1 MTNFFENENG
11 SVEQN
16 AKIVIL
22 GFLISFV
29 FIVYVF
35 KLFSLQVIE
44 GVQYRKQSQTISS
57 QVKTIDAQR
66 GEIFD
71 RNASMP
77 MVINTDSFAID
88 LTPAEIPAGYYDSV
102 ASRLASYLGISKT
115 DIDKKI
121 IAKDKNG
128 KITMDLRKS
137 YIAEEVRS
145 NVPFSVISNIA
156 ENVTD
161 LPGVSWRSKPVRNYV
176 ETGSIS
182 HVVGYVGDI
191 TKEEV
196 KVMYNITD
204 SDGRKVYSNKSI
216 VGKTGIEKQYDLRL
230 QGIQGRESRTVD
242 VRGYVISDAPI
253 IEPPQT
259 GKNLILTVD
268 MRIQELAE
276 KALGERVGAAVVLR
290 PSDGEVLA
298 MVSYPFYDQNLFN
311 DDNAAAQYN
320 RLAEDSNR
328 PLLNRV
334 VNAAYPPASTF
345 KIVMSTA
352 MLAEKAFPSSR
363 DILCTGRVDYGNR
376 IFHCHQKWGHGRLDM
391 KEALAQSCDV
401 YYWEVGRDYLGV
413 DKISSYAKEFGFGES
428 LDIDLPAQQ
437 SGFVPTAPWKERRYH
452 QKWLG
457 GDTMNM
463 SIGQGYTLVTPLH
476 IANMVAMVAN
486 EGKIY
491 RPHLLK
497 EIRDPATNEVIEEV
511 KPQILHE
518 SSIDSSVWRE
528 VQNAMRYTI
537 TDGTPAFPLNNKVVQ
552 IAGKTGTAEVGSL
565 DHWHSWMAC
574 YAPFN
579 APVEE
584 QVVVVVLVEA
594 VNEWEWWAP
603 YATNIIFQGIFAN
616 QNYDEAVAALPAN
629 VREVIRSRKH
639 ARGRAE

>member
-1 MTNFFENENG
+1 MTNYFGSENG

-16 AKIVIL
+16 AKVVIL
-22 GFLISFV
+22 GFLISLIFALY
-29 FIVYVF
+29 IL

-44 GVQYRKQSQTISS
+44 GAQYRKQSQTISS

-71 RNASMP
+71 RNANMP
-77 MVINTDSFAID
+77 MVINTDSFAVD
-88 LTPAEIPAGYYDSV
+88 LIPAEIPADFYDSV
-102 ASRLASYLGISKT
+102 ASRLASYLGISKNE
-115 DIDKKI
+115 IDRRVPV
-121 IAKDKNG
+121 NLRH
-128 KITMDLRKS
+128 TRKS
-137 YIAEEVRS
+137 IGSYTAIEVRS

-191 TKEEV
+191 TNEEI

-204 SDGRKVYSNKSI
+204 ENGRRVYSNKSV
-216 VGKTGIEKQYDLRL
+216 VGKTGVEKQYDLRL
-230 QGIQGRESRTVD
+230 QGVQGRESRTVD
-242 VRGYVISDAPI
+242 VRGHVLSDTPI
-253 IEPPQT
+253 VEPPQM
-259 GKNLILTVD
+259 GKNLVLTVD

-311 DDNAAAQYN
+311 DDNAAVQYN
-320 RLAEDSNR
+320 RLAQDANR
-328 PLLNRV
+328 PLLNRA

-345 KIVMSTA
+345 KIIMSTA
-352 MLAEKAFPSSR
+352 MLAEKAFPSAK
-363 DILCTGRVDYGNR
+363 DIECTGRVDYGNR
-376 IFHCHQKWGHGRLDM
+376 IFHCHQKWGHGWLNMR
-391 KEALAQSCDV
+391 EALAQSCDV
-401 YYWEVGRDYLGV
+401 YYWAIGRDYLGV

-428 LDIDLPAQQ
+428 LGIDLPAQQ
-437 SGFVPTAPWKERRYH
+437 AGFVPTAPWKERRFH

-486 EGKIY
+486 KGKIY

-497 EIRDPATNEVIEEV
+497 EIRDPASNEVIEEI

-518 SSIDSSVWRE
+518 SNIDESVWRE

-616 QNYDEAVAALPAN
+616 QNYEEAVASLPAN

-639 ARGRAE
+639 AQGRAE

>member
-1 MTNFFENENG
+1 MTNFFESENG

-16 AKIVIL
+16 AKVVIL
-22 GFLISFV
+22 FFGICAIFAAYIL
-29 FIVYVF
+29 

-44 GVQYRKQSQTISS
+44 GAQYRKQSQTISS
-57 QVKTIDAQR
+57 QVKPIDAQR

-77 MVINTDSFAID
+77 MVINTDSFAVA
-88 LTPAEIPAGYYDSV
+88 LTPAEIPQGYYDSV
-102 ASRLASYLGISKT
+102 TSRLASFIGISKKE
-115 DIDKKI
+115 IDKKVP
-121 IAKDKNG
+121 NY
-128 KITMDLRKS
+128 LRHS
-137 YIAEEVRS
+137 YTAVEVRS
-145 NVPFSVISNIA
+145 NIPFSVISNIA
-156 ENVTD
+156 ENITD

-191 TKEEV
+191 TKEEI
-196 KVMYNITD
+196 KVMYNK
-204 SDGRKVYSNKSI
+204 GYKANAI
-216 VGKTGIEKQYDLRL
+216 VGKTGIEKQYDSLL
-230 QGIQGRESRTVD
+230 QGVQGRESRTVD
-242 VRGYVISDAPI
+242 VRGHIISDAPI
-253 IEPPQT
+253 IEPPQM
-259 GKNLILTVD
+259 GKNLVLTVD

-298 MVSYPFYDQNLFN
+298 MVSYPFYDQNLFS

-320 RLAEDSNR
+320 RLAEDANR
-328 PLLNRV
+328 PLLNRA

-345 KIVMSTA
+345 KIIMSTA
-352 MLAEKAFPSSR
+352 MLAEKAFPSVK
-363 DILCTGRVDYGNR
+363 DIECTGRVDYGNR
-376 IFHCHQKWGHGRLDM
+376 IFHCHQKWGHGYLNM

-401 YYWEVGRDYLGV
+401 YYWIVGRDYLGV

-428 LDIDLPAQQ
+428 LEIDLPAQQ
-437 SGFVPTAPWKERRYH
+437 SGFVPTAPWKERKFH

-491 RPHLLK
+491 KPHLLK

-518 SSIDSSVWRE
+518 SNLDEAVWHE

-552 IAGKTGTAEVGSL
+552 IAGKTGTAEVGSI

-594 VNEWEWWAP
+594 ANEWEWWAP

-616 QNYDEAVAALPAN
+616 QNYEEAVASLPAN

>member
-1 MTNFFENENG
+1 MAKFFESENG
-11 SVEQN
+11 SVEQS
-16 AKIVIL
+16 AKVVIL
-22 GFLISFV
+22 GFLIMLI
-29 FIVYVF
+29 FIVYVLR
-35 KLFSLQVIE
+35 LFSLQVVE
-44 GVQYRKQSQTISS
+44 GAQYRKQSQTISS

-71 RNASMP
+71 RNATMP

-88 LTPAEIPAGYYDSV
+88 LIPAEIPAGHYDSV
-102 ASRLASYLGISKT
+102 SSRLASYLGISKKE
-115 DIDKKI
+115 IDRKVP
-121 IAKDKNG
+121 DY
-128 KITMDLRKS
+128 LRRS
-137 YIAEEVRS
+137 YTAVEIRS

-156 ENVTD
+156 ENITD

-182 HVVGYVGDI
+182 HVIGYVGDI
-191 TKEEV
+191 TKEEI

-204 SDGRKVYSNKSI
+204 SDGKKVYTNKSI
-216 VGKTGIEKQYDLRL
+216 VGKTGIEKQYDLVL
-230 QGIQGRESRTVD
+230 QGIEGRESRTVD
-242 VRGYVISDAPI
+242 VRGHVISDAPI
-253 IEPPQT
+253 VEPPQM
-259 GKNLILTVD
+259 GKNLVLTID

-290 PSDGEVLA
+290 PSDGEILA

-320 RLAEDSNR
+320 RLAEDANR

-345 KIVMSTA
+345 KIIMSTA
-352 MLAEKAFPSSR
+352 MLAEKAFPSAK
-363 DILCTGRVDYGNR
+363 DVECTGRFDYGNR
-376 IFHCHQKWGHGRLDM
+376 IFHCHQKWGHGYLNM

-401 YYWEVGRDYLGV
+401 YYWVIGRDYLGV

-437 SGFVPTAPWKERRYH
+437 SGFVPTAPWKERKFH

-497 EIRDPATNEVIEEV
+497 EIRDPASNEVIEQV

-518 SSIDSSVWRE
+518 SNIDESVWRE

-537 TDGTPAFPLNNKVVQ
+537 TDGTPAFPLNNRVVQ
-552 IAGKTGTAEVGSL
+552 IAGKTGTAEVGSI

-579 APVEE
+579 APPEE

-594 VNEWEWWAP
+594 ANEWEWWAP

-616 QNYDEAVAALPAN
+616 QNYEEAVNALPAN
-629 VREVIRSRKH
+629 VREVIRSRRR

>member
-1 MTNFFENENG
+1 MTNYFENENG
-11 SVEQN
+11 SIEQN
-16 AKIVIL
+16 AKVVIL
-22 GFLISFV
+22 GFLISMIFV
-29 FIVYVF
+29 VYVL

-44 GVQYRKQSQTISS
+44 GAQYRKQSQTISS

-71 RNASMP
+71 RNASMA
-77 MVINTDSFAID
+77 MVVNTDSFAID
-88 LTPAEIPAGYYDSV
+88 LIPAEIPQGHYDSV
-102 ASRLASYLGISKT
+102 TTRLALYLGISKNE
-115 DIDKKI
+115 IDKKI
-121 IAKDKNG
+121 PAS
-128 KITMDLRKS
+128 LRKS
-137 YIAEEVRS
+137 YTTVEVKS
-145 NVPFSVISNIA
+145 NIPFSTISNIA
-156 ENVTD
+156 ENITD
-161 LPGVSWRSKPVRNYV
+161 LPGVSWRSKPVRSYV

-204 SDGRKVYSNKSI
+204 NDGRRVYSNKSI
-216 VGKTGIEKQYDLRL
+216 VGKTGIEKQYDLQL

-242 VRGYVISDAPI
+242 VRGHVISDTPI
-253 IEPPQT
+253 IEPPQM
-259 GKNLILTVD
+259 GKNLVLTID

-290 PSDGEVLA
+290 PADGEVLA
-298 MVSYPFYDQNLFN
+298 MVSYPFYNQNIFN
-311 DDNAAAQYN
+311 SDNASEEYEKLRTGNNQ
-320 RLAEDSNR
+320 
-328 PLLNRV
+328 PMLNRV

-345 KIVMSTA
+345 KIIMSTA
-352 MLAEKAFPSSR
+352 MLAEMAFPSYR

-376 IFHCHQKWGHGRLDM
+376 IFHCHQKWGHGKLDM

-401 YYWEVGRDYLGV
+401 YYWEIGRDYLGV
-413 DKISSYAKEFGFGES
+413 DKISSYAREFGFGES
-428 LDIDLPAQQ
+428 LSIDLPAQQ
-437 SGFVPTAPWKERRYH
+437 SGFVPTAPWKERRFH

-476 IANMVAMVAN
+476 VANMVAMVTN

-497 EIRDPATNEVIEEV
+497 EIRDPSTNEVIEEV
-511 KPQILHE
+511 KPELLHE
-518 SSIDSSVWRE
+518 SNIDSSVWKE
-528 VQNAMRYTI
+528 VKNAMRYTI

-552 IAGKTGTAEVGSL
+552 IAGKTGTAEVGSA

-579 APVEE
+579 APVED

-594 VNEWEWWAP
+594 ANEWEWWAP

-616 QNYDEAVAALPAN
+616 QNYEEAVEALPAN
-629 VREVIRSRKH
+629 VKEVIRSRKH

>member
-1 MTNFFENENG
+1 MTKFFESENG

-16 AKIVIL
+16 AKVVIL
-22 GFLISFV
+22 GFLISLIFV
-29 FIVYVF
+29 VYVL

-44 GVQYRKQSQTISS
+44 GAQYRKQSQTISS

-88 LTPAEIPAGYYDSV
+88 LIPAEIPNGHYDSV
-102 ASRLASYLGISKT
+102 ASRLASYLGISKQE
-115 DIDKKI
+115 IDRKVP
-121 IAKDKNG
+121 AG
-128 KITMDLRKS
+128 LRRS
-137 YIAEEVRS
+137 YTAVEVRS

-191 TKEEV
+191 TNEEV
-196 KVMYNITD
+196 KVMYNVTD
-204 SDGRKVYSNKSI
+204 KDGRRVYSNKSV

-242 VRGYVISDAPI
+242 VRGHVLSDAPI
-253 IEPPQT
+253 VEPPQM
-259 GKNLILTVD
+259 GKNLVLTID

-276 KALGERVGAAVVLR
+276 KALGERVGAAVVIR

-298 MVSYPFYDQNLFN
+298 LVSYPFYDQNLFN
-311 DDNAAAQYN
+311 DDNAAAQYT
-320 RLAEDSNR
+320 RLANDPNR
-328 PLLNRV
+328 PLLNRA

-345 KIVMSTA
+345 KIIMSTA
-352 MLAEKAFPSSR
+352 MLAEKAFPSSK
-363 DILCTGRVDYGNR
+363 DVECTGRVDYGNR
-376 IFHCHQKWGHGRLDM
+376 IFHCHQKWGHGYLNM

-401 YYWEVGRDYLGV
+401 YYWVVGRDFLGV

-437 SGFVPTAPWKERRYH
+437 AGFVPTAPWKERKYH

-486 EGKIY
+486 SGKIY

-497 EIRDPATNEVIEEV
+497 EVRDPATNEVIEQV
-511 KPQILHE
+511 KPEILHE
-518 SSIDSSVWRE
+518 SNIDDSVWRE

-594 VNEWEWWAP
+594 TNDWEWWAP

-616 QNYDEAVAALPAN
+616 QSYEEAVNSLPAN
-629 VREVIRSRKH
+629 VREVITSRRH
-639 ARGRAE
+639 VGARQE

>member
-1 MTNFFENENG
+1 MARFFESENG

-16 AKIVIL
+16 AKVVIL
-22 GFLISFV
+22 GLLICLV
-29 FIVYVF
+29 FAVYIL

-44 GVQYRKQSQTISS
+44 GAQYRKQSQTISS

-71 RNASMP
+71 RNAAMP
-77 MVINTDSFAID
+77 MVINTDSFAVDVI
-88 LTPAEIPAGYYDSV
+88 PAEIPAGHYDSV
-102 ASRLASYLGISKT
+102 ASRLASYLGISKKE
-115 DIDKKI
+115 IDRKI
-121 IAKDKNG
+121 PKS
-128 KITMDLRKS
+128 LRRS
-137 YIAEEVRS
+137 YTAVEVRS
-145 NVPFSVISNIA
+145 NVPFAIISNIA

-191 TKEEV
+191 TNEEI

-204 SDGRKVYSNKSI
+204 ENGRRVYTNKSV

-230 QGIQGRESRTVD
+230 QGVQGRESRTVD
-242 VRGYVISDAPI
+242 VRGHVLSDTPI
-253 IEPPQT
+253 IEPPQM
-259 GKNLILTVD
+259 GKNLVLTID
-268 MRIQELAE
+268 MRIQELVE
-276 KALGERVGAAVVLR
+276 KALGERVGAALVLR
-290 PSDGEVLA
+290 PSNGEVLA

-320 RLAEDSNR
+320 RLAQDSNR

-345 KIVMSTA
+345 KIIMSTA
-352 MLAEKAFPSSR
+352 MLAEKAFPSSK
-363 DILCTGRVDYGNR
+363 DIECTGRVDYGNR
-376 IFHCHQKWGHGRLDM
+376 IFHCHQKWGHGYLNM

-401 YYWEVGRDYLGV
+401 YYWIVGRDYLGV
-413 DKISSYAKEFGFGES
+413 DKISSYAKEFGFGEN
-428 LDIDLPAQQ
+428 LNIDLPAQQ
-437 SGFVPTAPWKERRYH
+437 SGFVPTAPWKERRFH

-486 EGKIY
+486 KGKIY

-497 EIRDPATNEVIEEV
+497 EVRDPATNEVIEEI
-511 KPQILHE
+511 KPEILHE
-518 SSIDSSVWRE
+518 SNIDESIWRE

-616 QNYDEAVAALPAN
+616 QNYEESINSLPAN

-639 ARGRAE
+639 TNGRQE

>member
-1 MTNFFENENG
+1 MQDYFNTENG

-16 AKIVIL
+16 AKVVI
-22 GFLISFV
+22 FA
-29 FIVYVF
+29 FIIMAIFAVYVLR
-35 KLFSLQVIE
+35 LFSLQVIE
-44 GVQYRKQSQTISS
+44 GAQYRKQSQTISS

-77 MVINTDSFAID
+77 MVINTDSFAVD
-88 LTPAEIPAGYYDSV
+88 LIPAEIPAGHYDSV
-102 ASRLASYLGISKT
+102 TSRLAVFLGISKNE
-115 DIDKKI
+115 IDRKI
-121 IAKDKNG
+121 EPS
-128 KITMDLRKS
+128 LRRS
-137 YIAEEVRS
+137 YTAVEVRS
-145 NVPFSVISNIA
+145 NVTFNTISNIA
-156 ENVTD
+156 ENITD

-204 SDGRKVYSNKSI
+204 KDKRRVYTNKSI
-216 VGKTGIEKQYDLRL
+216 IGKTGVEKQYDLLL
-230 QGIQGRESRTVD
+230 QGRQGRESRTVD
-242 VRGYVISDAPI
+242 VRGHILSDTPI
-253 IEPPQT
+253 VEPPQM
-259 GKNLILTVD
+259 GKNLVLTID

-290 PSDGEVLA
+290 PSNGEVLA

-311 DDNAAAQYN
+311 DDNASAQYN
-320 RLAEDSNR
+320 KLATSPNK
-328 PLLNRV
+328 PLLNRA

-345 KIVMSTA
+345 KIIMSTA
-352 MLAEKAFPSSR
+352 MLAEKAFSSAK
-363 DILCTGRVDYGNR
+363 DIDCSGRVDYGNR
-376 IFHCHQKWGHGRLDM
+376 IFHCHQKWGHGKLNM

-401 YYWEVGRDYLGV
+401 YYWIVGRDFLGV

-437 SGFVPTAPWKERRYH
+437 SGFVPTAPWKERRFH

-497 EIRDPATNEVIEEV
+497 EVRDPATNDVIEEV

-518 SSIDSSVWRE
+518 SNIDESVWRE

-584 QVVVVVLVEA
+584 QLVVVVLVEA
-594 VNEWEWWAP
+594 ANEWEWWAP

-616 QNYDEAVAALPAN
+616 QSYEEAVQALPAN
-629 VREVIRSRKH
+629 VRDVIRSRKH
-639 ARGRAE
+639 TGVRQE

>member
-1 MTNFFENENG
+1 MQNYFNSENG
-11 SVEQN
+11 SIEQN
-16 AKIVIL
+16 AKVVI
-22 GFLISFV
+22 FA
-29 FIVYVF
+29 FIIMAIFALYVL

-44 GVQYRKQSQTISS
+44 GAQYRKQSQTISS

-77 MVINTDSFAID
+77 MVINTDSFAVD
-88 LTPAEIPAGYYDSV
+88 LTPAEIPSGHYDSV
-102 ASRLASYLGISKT
+102 TSRLAVFLGISKKE
-115 DIDKKI
+115 IDRKI
-121 IAKDKNG
+121 EPS
-128 KITMDLRKS
+128 LRRS
-137 YIAEEVRS
+137 YTAVEVRS
-145 NVPFSVISNIA
+145 NVSFNTISNIA
-156 ENVTD
+156 ENITD

-204 SDGRKVYSNKSI
+204 KDKRRVYTNKSI
-216 VGKTGIEKQYDLRL
+216 IGKTGIEKQYDLLL
-230 QGIQGRESRTVD
+230 QGRQGRESRTVD
-242 VRGYVISDAPI
+242 VRGHILSDTPI
-253 IEPPQT
+253 VEPPQM
-259 GKNLILTVD
+259 GKNLVLTID

-290 PSDGEVLA
+290 PSNGEVLA

-311 DDNAAAQYN
+311 DDNASIQYN
-320 RLAEDSNR
+320 KLATSPNK

-345 KIVMSTA
+345 KIIMSTA
-352 MLAEKAFPSSR
+352 MLAEKAFSSTK
-363 DILCTGRVDYGNR
+363 DIECSGKVDYGNR
-376 IFHCHQKWGHGRLDM
+376 IFHCHQKWGHGKLNM

-401 YYWEVGRDYLGV
+401 YYWVVGRDFLGV

-437 SGFVPTAPWKERRYH
+437 SGFVPTAPWKERRFH

-486 EGKIY
+486 GGKIY

-497 EIRDPATNEVIEEV
+497 EVRDPATNDVIEEV
-511 KPQILHE
+511 QPQVLHE
-518 SSIDSSVWRE
+518 SNIDEAVWRE

-579 APVEE
+579 APVED

-594 VNEWEWWAP
+594 ANDWEWWAP

-616 QNYDEAVAALPAN
+616 QNYEDAVQSLPAN

-639 ARGRAE
+639 VGSRQE

>member
-1 MTNFFENENG
+1 MQDYFNTENG

-16 AKIVIL
+16 AKVVI
-22 GFLISFV
+22 FA
-29 FIVYVF
+29 FIIMAIFAVYVLR
-35 KLFSLQVIE
+35 LFSLQVIE
-44 GVQYRKQSQTISS
+44 GAQYRKQSQTISS

-77 MVINTDSFAID
+77 MVINTDSFAVD
-88 LTPAEIPAGYYDSV
+88 LIPAEIPAGHYDSV
-102 ASRLASYLGISKT
+102 TSRLAVFLGISKNE
-115 DIDKKI
+115 IDRKI
-121 IAKDKNG
+121 EPS
-128 KITMDLRKS
+128 LRRS
-137 YIAEEVRS
+137 YTAVEVRS
-145 NVPFSVISNIA
+145 NVTFNTISNIA
-156 ENVTD
+156 ENITD

-204 SDGRKVYSNKSI
+204 KDKRRVYTNKSI
-216 VGKTGIEKQYDLRL
+216 IGKTGVEKQYDLLL
-230 QGIQGRESRTVD
+230 QGRQGRESRTVD
-242 VRGYVISDAPI
+242 VRGHILSDTPI
-253 IEPPQT
+253 VEPPQM
-259 GKNLILTVD
+259 GKNLVLTID

-290 PSDGEVLA
+290 PSNGEVLA

-311 DDNAAAQYN
+311 DDNASAQYN
-320 RLAEDSNR
+320 KLAISPNK
-328 PLLNRV
+328 PLLNRA

-345 KIVMSTA
+345 KIIMSTA
-352 MLAEKAFPSSR
+352 MLAEKAFSSAK
-363 DILCTGRVDYGNR
+363 DIDCSGRVDYGNR
-376 IFHCHQKWGHGRLDM
+376 IFHCHQKWGHGKLNM

-401 YYWEVGRDYLGV
+401 YYWIVGRDFLGV

-437 SGFVPTAPWKERRYH
+437 SGFVPTAPWKERRFH

-497 EIRDPATNEVIEEV
+497 EVRDPATNEVIEEV

-518 SSIDSSVWRE
+518 SNIDESVWRE

-594 VNEWEWWAP
+594 ANEWEWWAP

-616 QNYDEAVAALPAN
+616 QSYEEAVQALPAN
-629 VREVIRSRKH
+629 VRDVIRSRKH
-639 ARGRAE
+639 TGVRQE